1 MDKTE
6 EKAIFDKATEKLDL
20 YVPLCLKDNYV
31 DYAREFL
38 QPGGE
43 YVRFALKEFMK
54 ELLFELIR
62 PVGEWTKDPYYI
74 DMAPIYETV
83 KRELAEH
90 FEVRHGLEGY
100 IFSEFVYVKINDILS
115 FMLLR
120 GHHAF
125 SIVGIRVDGF
135 DDDDD
140 SDWMGYVA
148 EKTGDELLECQ
159 ANGDCEQCSA
169 YFFPDQTTEFCR
181 VAEYVYD
188 NIDRFMEMAEEKARE
203 ERLFY
208 EKLDLYEKIVGR
220 SAAKYGAEGEREY
233 LNPDGGFVKNCM
245 TSFVK
250 GLVYSQNG
258 LYHDSELWEDDG
270 YEVDLDKAYEEI
282 SSRLSPKINVVREAY
297 EFYYSENITV
307 EVTGDIHLILVREAP
322 LKILR
327 IWVNK
332 VDSEHEHGK
341 WLAPDRL
348 CEFCDMV
355 GHICD
360 IYGKYEQLALQRA
373 AALREK
379 LGL

>member
-20 YVPLCLKDNYV
+20 YVLLCLKDNYV

-159 ANGDCEQCSA
+159 ANGD
-169 YFFPDQTTEFCR
+169 
-181 VAEYVYD
+181 
-188 NIDRFMEMAEEKARE
+188 
-203 ERLFY
+203 
-208 EKLDLYEKIVGR
+208 
-220 SAAKYGAEGEREY
+220 
-233 LNPDGGFVKNCM
+233 
-245 TSFVK
+245 
-250 GLVYSQNG
+250 
-258 LYHDSELWEDDG
+258 
-270 YEVDLDKAYEEI
+270 
-282 SSRLSPKINVVREAY
+282 
-297 EFYYSENITV
+297 
-307 EVTGDIHLILVREAP
+307 
-322 LKILR
+322 
-327 IWVNK
+327 
-332 VDSEHEHGK
+332 
-341 WLAPDRL
+341 
-348 CEFCDMV
+348 
-355 GHICD
+355 
-360 IYGKYEQLALQRA
+360 
-373 AALREK
+373 
-379 LGL
+379 